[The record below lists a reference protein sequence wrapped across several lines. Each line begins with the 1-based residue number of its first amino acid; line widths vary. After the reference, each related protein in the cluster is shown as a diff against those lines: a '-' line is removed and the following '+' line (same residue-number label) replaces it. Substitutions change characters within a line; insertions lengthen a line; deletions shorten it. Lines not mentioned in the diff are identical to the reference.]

1 MCQLKTINFCLLNQ
15 LPVIES
21 MTHRFALKSRR
32 QIPTIL
38 IRALIIGV
46 YGILA
51 FASAWVL
58 KDYAPGYI
66 IDRVL
71 PFGLPPLLSLL
82 SGAFLSVFVLS
93 LERMRVETILFS
105 LICLAF
111 AGLNLD
117 IFLLG
122 IIRDPE
128 LALTI
133 SRLDHFFLVLIT
145 MGANVHLA
153 YLVAEKKRHWWVV
166 YLAYA
171 FGAAI
176 ALFTPTELYF
186 QGVYDYFWG
195 FFAKKSF
202 LYDVMSI
209 AWLAAIFYC
218 VYVLGRAYRQT
229 ESRRKRGTIKYLI
242 YGFVAAGVLSL
253 TNTPAIY
260 GYEVYPLGT
269 FIFISLFLLAYGL
282 FKYNLRIALEQLR
295 SLIFRIGHLA
305 LVIAAGFSPWVFLSG
320 SSPRLRMLAGVILIA
335 FAYRPLYIFWDKTLN
350 LAIKRTAER
359 LQGEYYNLTYTLS
372 GLHHLHAI
380 YQEISQW
387 LFRVLI
393 NSRCAMAF
401 YNEKTKQFEGWR
413 TWNTESPP
421 GFFSAVNNVPAGDQ
435 PMTLRKDHPLIQ
447 KIAAKNPPL
456 VTHGLIQQWLAEA
469 RIAPD
474 KSDWLQEAGVV
485 LPVFSESRIIC
496 LLMAGNKINDRSY
509 ITAEQEMLKN
519 IGVVLAPIIENA
531 RFFERLE
538 YLVER
543 RTRALHR
550 TLADARK
557 KSKQIAAI
565 NQTIKKQNHIFL
577 SLFETSSRIHNIED
591 LNELFGFTLKHLKS
605 LFPHLGFGI
614 ILEGGRSEIMESGAF
629 KGLTALE
636 QRLVLKHRAHLGNP
650 DIDHILK
657 SEMPPHLRT
666 GTKNRTFYWRT
677 LPLQVKD
684 NRIIGHMV
692 IKGPALEQTT
702 LEVVGIFLAQVSAVA
717 QYKLLMRQLETV
729 ANTDGLTGVANRAFF
744 EKAYADHLKRAWQF
758 PDIHFSLM
766 ILDLNGLKRI
776 NDRYGHEKGDEG
788 IQLAARMLAGLC
800 RETDILARI
809 GGDEFALLLP
819 SVDSQNAQALL
830 KRIRDE
836 EAQLSLAVEEPH
848 TKQAAIPLRIS
859 IGLAGSDETAPEK
872 VMKLADQRMYVE
884 KENYYQTSIR
894 AL

>member
-1 MCQLKTINFCLLNQ
+1 
-15 LPVIES
+15 
-21 MTHRFALKSRR
+21 MTHRFTRQSQR

-38 IRALIIGV
+38 IRTLIIGI
-46 YGILA
+46 YGLLA
-51 FASAWVL
+51 FASAWIL

-82 SGAFLSVFVLS
+82 SGTFLSIFVLS
-93 LERMRVETILFS
+93 LERMRLETFLFS
-105 LICLAF
+105 IICLAF

-122 IIRDPE
+122 IIRDPA

-133 SRLDHFFLVLIT
+133 SRIDHFFLVLIT
-145 MGANVHLA
+145 MGANIHLA

-195 FFAKKSF
+195 FFAKKNI

-209 AWLAAIFYC
+209 TWLAAILYC
-218 VYVLGRAYRQT
+218 IWVLGRAYRQT
-229 ESRRKRGTIKYLI
+229 GSRRKRDTIKYLI

-253 TNTPAIY
+253 TNTPAIH

-282 FKYNLRIALEQLR
+282 FKYNVRVALEQLR

-305 LVIAAGFSPWVFLSG
+305 IVIAAGFSPWVFLSG
-320 SSPRLRMLAGVILIA
+320 SSAALRMLAGVVIIA
-335 FAYRPLYIFWDKTLN
+335 IAYHPLHIFWDKALN
-350 LAIKRTAER
+350 LVIKRTAER
-359 LQGEYYNLTYTLS
+359 LQGEYYKLTYTLS
-372 GLHHLHAI
+372 GLHHLQAI
-380 YQEISQW
+380 YQEISRW
-387 LFRVLI
+387 LFRVLM
-393 NSRCAMAF
+393 NSRCAMVF

-413 TWNTESPP
+413 TWNTESVS
-421 GFFSAVNNVPAGDQ
+421 GFFSTINDVPAGDQ
-435 PMTLRKDHPLIQ
+435 PMSFRPDHPLIK
-447 KIAAKNPPL
+447 KIAANKPPL
-456 VTHGLIQQWLAEA
+456 VSHGLIQQWLAEDQIPA
-469 RIAPD
+469 DP
-474 KSDWLQEAGVV
+474 SDWLQEAGVV
-485 LPVFSESRIIC
+485 IPVFSESRITC

-509 ITAEQEMLKN
+509 ITAEQEMLKH
-519 IGVVLAPIIENA
+519 IGVILAPVIENA
-531 RFFERLE
+531 KFFERLE

-543 RTRALHR
+543 RTQALRR

-557 KSKQIAAI
+557 KSKQITAI

-577 SLFETSSRIHNIED
+577 SLFETSSQIHNIED
-591 LNELFGFTLKHLKS
+591 LSELFGFTLKHLKS

-614 ILEGGRSEIMESGAF
+614 ILEGGRADILESGAF

-636 QRLVLKHRAHLGNP
+636 QRIVLKHRTNLSNP
-650 DIDHILK
+650 DIDRILK

-666 GTKNRTFYWRT
+666 GFKNQPFNWRAI
-677 LPLQVKD
+677 PLQVRD

-692 IKGPALEQTT
+692 IKGPELEQTT
-702 LEVVGIFLAQVSAVA
+702 LKVIGIFLAQVSAVA
-717 QYKLLMRQLETV
+717 QYKLLMRQLETM

-744 EKAYADHLKRAWQF
+744 EKEYANHRKRASQF
-758 PDIHFSLM
+758 PDIYFSLM
-766 ILDLNGLKRI
+766 IIDFNGLKRI

-788 IQLAARMLAGLC
+788 IQLVARMLAGLC
-800 RETDILARI
+800 RESDTLARI

-819 SVDSQNAQALL
+819 SAGSQQAHVLL
-830 KRIRDE
+830 QRIRE
-836 EAQLSLAVEEPH
+836 EETHLMLPVSEPPGH
-848 TKQAAIPLRIS
+848 PARVPVRIS

-872 VMKLADQRMYVE
+872 LMKLADQRMYAD
-884 KENYYQTSIR
+884 KENYY
-894 AL
+894 LN

>member
-1 MCQLKTINFCLLNQ
+1 
-15 LPVIES
+15 
-21 MTHRFALKSRR
+21 MTQRFALQSRR
-32 QIPTIL
+32 QIPAIL

-46 YGILA
+46 YGGLA
-51 FASAWVL
+51 IASAWIL

-122 IIRDPE
+122 IITDPD

-133 SRLDHFFLVLIT
+133 SRIDHFFLVLVT
-145 MGANVHLA
+145 LGANLHLA
-153 YLVAEKKRHWWVV
+153 YLVAEKRTQWWVV

-171 FGAAI
+171 CGGAI
-176 ALFTPTELYF
+176 AVFTPTDLYL
-186 QGVYDYFWG
+186 QGVHDYYWG
-195 FFAKKSF
+195 FFAKKNI
-202 LYDVMSI
+202 LYDVMSAI
-209 AWLAAIFYC
+209 WLTAVFYC

-229 ESRRKRGTIKYLI
+229 GSRRKRGTIKYLI

-282 FKYNLRIALEQLR
+282 FKYNLRVALEQLR
-295 SLIFRIGHLA
+295 SLAFRIGHLA
-305 LVIAAGFSPWVFLSG
+305 LIIAVGFFPWVFLSG
-320 SSPRLRMLAGVILIA
+320 SAPRLRMLAGVILVAIA
-335 FAYRPLYIFWDKTLN
+335 YHPLSIFWDKALN
-350 LAIKRTAER
+350 LAIKRTSAR

-372 GLHHLHAI
+372 GLHHLQAI
-380 YQEISQW
+380 YQEISRW
-387 LFRVLI
+387 LFRVLM

-413 TWNTESPP
+413 TWNTESPS
-421 GFFSAVNNVPAGDQ
+421 GFFSGLTDVPAGDQ

-447 KIAAKNPPL
+447 KIAAKKPPL
-456 VTHGLIQQWLAEA
+456 LTHGRLQQWLAED
-469 RIAPD
+469 RLAPD

-485 LPVFSESRIIC
+485 IPVFSENQIIC

-519 IGVVLAPIIENA
+519 IGVILAPIIENA

-557 KSKQIAAI
+557 KSQQIAAI

-577 SLFETSSRIHNIED
+577 SLFKTSSQIHNIED
-591 LNELFGFTLKHLKS
+591 LNELFGFTLKHLRS
-605 LFPHLGFGI
+605 LFPHLAFGI
-614 ILEGGRSEIMESGAF
+614 ILEGGRSDILESGAF

-636 QRLVLKHRAHLGNP
+636 QLIVLKHRAHLGDP
-650 DIDHILK
+650 AIDHMLK
-657 SEMPPHLRT
+657 SERPPHLRA
-666 GTKNRTFYWRT
+666 GTKDRPFYWRT

-692 IKGPALEQTT
+692 IKGPALEQTS
-702 LEVVGIFLAQVSAVA
+702 LKVIGIFLAQVSAVA
-717 QYKLLMRQLETV
+717 QYKLLMRQLETM
-729 ANTDGLTGVANRAFF
+729 ASTDGLTGVANRAFF
-744 EKAYADHLKRAWQF
+744 EKAYAEHLGRARQF

-766 ILDLNGLKRI
+766 MLDLNGLKRI

-788 IQLAARMLAGLC
+788 IQRVARMLSGLC

-819 SVDSQNAQALL
+819 SVDSHNAQALRR
-830 KRIRDE
+830 RIRE
-836 EAQLSLAVEEPH
+836 EEEQLVLPVADPH
-848 TKQAAIPLRIS
+848 NKQAEIPLRIS

-872 VMKLADQRMYVE
+872 VMKLADQRMYAE
-884 KENYYQTSIR
+884 KESYYQTPIR